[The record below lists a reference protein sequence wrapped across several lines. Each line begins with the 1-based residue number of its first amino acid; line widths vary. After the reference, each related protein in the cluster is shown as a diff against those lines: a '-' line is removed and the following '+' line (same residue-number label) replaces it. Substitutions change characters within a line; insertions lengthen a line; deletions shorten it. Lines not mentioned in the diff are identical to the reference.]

1 MEFRKIKG
9 KSEAEK
15 QFLLFQDEEAQ
26 FQVPTVRQPCS
37 GTRERNNGVSLAKLN
52 EYIHSAK
59 ADMADST
66 AKLVTQSQ
74 MQDIHVRAVGLWYG
88 CRGWHLQFS
97 ISFLGPVRVT
107 GREVK
112 AVL

>member
-26 FQVPTVRQPCS
+26 FQVPTVTQPCS
-37 GTRERNNGVSLAKLN
+37 GTRERNNGVFLAKLN
-52 EYIHSAK
+52 KYIHSAK

-88 CRGWHLQFS
+88 CRGGTCNYPSHFS
-97 ISFLGPVRVT
+97 AQCVSQG
-107 GREVK
+107 K
-112 AVL
+112 K